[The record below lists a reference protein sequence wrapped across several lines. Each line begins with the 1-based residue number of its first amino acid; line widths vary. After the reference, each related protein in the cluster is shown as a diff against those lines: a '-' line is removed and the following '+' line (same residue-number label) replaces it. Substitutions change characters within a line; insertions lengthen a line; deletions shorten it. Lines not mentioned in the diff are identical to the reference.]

1 MLYFGWLVY
10 QQVDADW
17 AVHSAP
23 RLDLESALAFVAVGY
38 LLVLLATYWA
48 KPPILDQR
56 RDWRAII
63 ATAVAIDAL
72 GLSAQQPV
80 TQPDALAPSA
90 VLLLTGTLL
99 ALWSAL
105 TLGRSFSLLPQ
116 ARTLVTSGPYRFVR
130 HPMYAGGLLI
140 ALGEVWLRLS
150 PLVVGLNLVFLA
162 AQLVRLRYEEDL
174 LARTFPEYTAY
185 RKRTS
190 ALIPGIA

>member
-17 AVHSAP
+17 SVLSAP

-80 TQPDALAPSA
+80 AQPDALAPSA

-105 TLGRSFSLLPQ
+105 TLGRNFSLLPQ

-162 AQLVRLRYEEDL
+162 AQLLRLRYEEDL

>member
-17 AVHSAP
+17 AVLSAP

-80 TQPDALAPSA
+80 AQPDALAPSA

-105 TLGRSFSLLPQ
+105 TLGRNFSLLPQ

-140 ALGEVWLRLS
+140 ALGEIWLRLS

>member
-1 MLYFGWLVY
+1 
-10 QQVDADW
+10 
-17 AVHSAP
+17 
-23 RLDLESALAFVAVGY
+23 
-38 LLVLLATYWA
+38 
-48 KPPILDQR
+48 
-56 RDWRAII
+56 
-63 ATAVAIDAL
+63 
-72 GLSAQQPV
+72 
-80 TQPDALAPSA
+80 

-105 TLGRSFSLLPQ
+105 TLGRNFSLLPQ

-150 PLVVGLNLVFLA
+150 PLVVGLNLVFLV